1 LAAAGMAD
9 QAHTVSMTH
18 DFALVRHC
26 GSLVEAGFIKSVL
39 EAEGIDVQI
48 PDEYAVGVNP
58 GYTNML
64 GGVRVL
70 VPADQLER
78 ASEILRTA
86 EPEPEPSNQ

>member
-1 LAAAGMAD
+1 
-9 QAHTVSMTH
+9 MTH

-39 EAEGIDVQI
+39 EAEGIDVEI
-48 PDEYAVGVNP
+48 PDEFAVGVNP

-70 VPADQLER
+70 VHSDQLER
-78 ASEILRTA
+78 ANEILKSA
-86 EPEPEPSNQ
+86 EPEEPPNQ

>member
-1 LAAAGMAD
+1 
-9 QAHTVSMTH
+9 MTH

-26 GSLVEAGFIKSVL
+26 SSLVEAGFIKSVL

-48 PDEYAVGVNP
+48 PDEHTVGINP

-70 VPADQLER
+70 VHSDQLDR
-78 ASEILRTA
+78 ANEVLRTA
-86 EPEPEPSNQ
+86 EPEPSNEK